1 MPVLCDTLDVSVVV
15 TPTQT
20 PSKISGGEPMPQINI
35 QEADIEDLD
44 EAIRHL
50 RHTQLN
56 SHDWR
61 MALWC
66 PDEINRMLDAKLEL
80 IK

>member
-1 MPVLCDTLDVSVVV
+1 
-15 TPTQT
+15 
-20 PSKISGGEPMPQINI
+20 MPQINI

-66 PDEINRMLDAKLEL
+66 ADEINRMLDAKLES